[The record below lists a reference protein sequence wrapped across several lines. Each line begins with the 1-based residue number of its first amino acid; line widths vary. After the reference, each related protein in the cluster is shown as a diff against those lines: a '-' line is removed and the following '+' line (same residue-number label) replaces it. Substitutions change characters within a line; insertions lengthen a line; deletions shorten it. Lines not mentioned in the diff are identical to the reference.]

1 MKINLHGDVKFL
13 DFLSEHLSHFS
24 ERMRDGVINDKFIM
38 CSSSH
43 SMVLRVKRY

>member
-24 ERMRDGVINDKFIM
+24 ERMRDGVIND
-38 CSSSH
+38 
-43 SMVLRVKRY
+43 